1 MLMKRVLVEVAV
13 DEFRGTTI
21 IDAIND
27 ISFAFYERSSAKGR
41 LILARPTD
49 SSICIRT
56 ALKEP
61 IELQDTTGARKLLE
75 ACGEHEGLLYDGDH
89 LYGMGS
95 LDAEG
100 CQEDRIAEVIF
111 RKAGYWILRAGE
123 TDLLQFKNGVAD
135 LPTPPID
142 ERGILETIERVFGA
156 DVNDEVFSNLLKEIA
171 SLDHGTIVIVSSEA
185 QEEAQRLR
193 KQGTQIEPRVLNQG
207 EFQSV
212 SSIDGALLF
221 DPNGRC
227 HAIGVVLD
235 GMAKENLGDPSRGSR
250 YNSMIKYVQT
260 RVDLNKSVVGV
271 VFSDDGYSNYYSG
284 MHGADVS
291 S

>member
-1 MLMKRVLVEVAV
+1 
-13 DEFRGTTI
+13 
-21 IDAIND
+21 
-27 ISFAFYERSSAKGR
+27 
-41 LILARPTD
+41 
-49 SSICIRT
+49 
-56 ALKEP
+56 
-61 IELQDTTGARKLLE
+61 
-75 ACGEHEGLLYDGDH
+75 
-89 LYGMGS
+89 
-95 LDAEG
+95 
-100 CQEDRIAEVIF
+100 
-111 RKAGYWILRAGE
+111 
-123 TDLLQFKNGVAD
+123 
-135 LPTPPID
+135 
-142 ERGILETIERVFGA
+142 
-156 DVNDEVFSNLLKEIA
+156 VFSNLLKEIA